1 MDGSAVNAQAQQD
14 SSASNKPQQEAG
26 SALTVRSF
34 FEKQGLIVAFVV
46 VVAFFAIASDRFLTY
61 TNIMLVLRQVSILG
75 TIAIGM
81 TLVIV
86 AGNFDLSVGSLTSLT
101 AVVAISMHDVVGPIP
116 AMIIT
121 LLVGLAS
128 GTVAGF
134 LVGKLRL
141 NSLIITLGFL
151 AGLQAVTLIYTGG
164 RYSRIVEPEQTWFGF
179 IGRGFV
185 FGVPMPVIILAILI
199 LLFSIILTRTVF
211 GRHVISVGGNPVAS
225 RFSGIRDGNTIMATF
240 MISGGLTAVAGIMLG
255 SRLMAA
261 QNYLG
266 QGYEF
271 EVIAGGILGGTSLQG
286 GEGNIFKAFIGILI
300 IGILRNGF
308 LLLGLPYYFQWVAQW
323 VIVVG
328 VVWLD
333 VASKRGKL
341 LA

>member
-1 MDGSAVNAQAQQD
+1 M
-14 SSASNKPQQEAG
+14 SSPTITRRLRGVLE
-26 SALTVRSF
+26 R
-34 FEKQGLIVAFVV
+34 QGLFVAFIV

-101 AVVAISMHDVVGPIP
+101 AVVVISMHDVVGPIP
-116 AMIIT
+116 AMLIT

-128 GTVAGF
+128 GTIAGL

-151 AGLQAVTLIYTGG
+151 AALQAVTLIYTGG
-164 RYSRIVEPEQTWFGF
+164 KYSRIVAPEETWFGF

-185 FGVPMPVIILAILI
+185 LGVPMPVIILGVLI
-199 LLFSIILTRTVF
+199 IIFSIVLTRTVF
-211 GRHVISVGGNPVAS
+211 GRHILAVGGNSVAS
-225 RFSGIRDGNTIMATF
+225 RFSGIRDSNIIMGTF
-240 MISGGLTAVAGIMLG
+240 IISGGLTAVAGIILG

-271 EVIAGGILGGTSLQG
+271 EVIAGVILGGTSLQG

-328 VVWLD
+328 VVWID
-333 VASKRGKL
+333 VASRRGKL

>member
-1 MDGSAVNAQAQQD
+1 MSSTTESGSAIQN
-14 SSASNKPQQEAG
+14 
-26 SALTVRSF
+26 F
-34 FEKQGLIVAFVV
+34 FQRQGLFVAFIV
-46 VVAFFAIASDRFLTY
+46 VVAFFGLASDRFLSY
-61 TNIMLVLRQVSILG
+61 TNIMLVLRQVSVLG

-81 TLVIV
+81 TLVII

-101 AVVAISMHDVVGPIP
+101 AVVVITMHDIVGPIP

-121 LLVGLAS
+121 IAVGLFF
-128 GTVAGF
+128 GFLAGF
-134 LVGKLRL
+134 LVGRLRL

-151 AGLQAVTLIYTGG
+151 AGVQAITLIYTGG
-164 RYSRIVEPEQTWFGF
+164 RYSQVAAPDETWFGF

-185 FGVPMPVIILAILI
+185 FGVPMPVIILGVLI
-199 LLFSIILTRTVF
+199 LVFSVVLNRTAF
-211 GRHVISVGGNPVAS
+211 GRRILAVGGNPVAS
-225 RFSGIRDGNTIMATF
+225 RFSGIRDANVIMATF
-240 MISGGLTAVAGIMLG
+240 IISGGLTAVAGIVLG

-271 EVIAGGILGGTSLQG
+271 EVIAGVILGGTSLQG
-286 GEGNIFKAFIGILI
+286 GEGNVFKAFIGILI

-323 VIVVG
+323 VIVLG

-333 VASKRGKL
+333 IASKRGSV

>member
-1 MDGSAVNAQAQQD
+1 MSRVTV
-14 SSASNKPQQEAG
+14 ASRLRGFLE
-26 SALTVRSF
+26 R
-34 FEKQGLIVAFVV
+34 QGLFVAFIV
-46 VVAFFAIASDRFLTY
+46 VVAFFSIASDRFLSY

-101 AVVAISMHDVVGPIP
+101 AVVVISMHDIVGPVP
-116 AMIIT
+116 AMLIT

-128 GTVAGF
+128 GTIAGF

-151 AGLQAVTLIYTGG
+151 AALQAVTLIYTGG
-164 RYSRIVEPEQTWFGF
+164 RYSRIVAPDETWFGF

-185 FGVPMPVIILAILI
+185 LGIPMPVIILGVLI
-199 LLFSIILTRTVF
+199 VIFSIIHTRTVF
-211 GRHVISVGGNPVAS
+211 GRHILAVGGNNVAS
-225 RFSGIRDGNTIMATF
+225 RFSGIRDSNIIMGTF
-240 MISGGLTAVAGIMLG
+240 IISGGLTAIAGILLG

-271 EVIAGGILGGTSLQG
+271 EVIAGVILGGTSLQG

-328 VVWLD
+328 VVWID
-333 VASKRGKL
+333 VASRRGKL

>member
-1 MDGSAVNAQAQQD
+1 
-14 SSASNKPQQEAG
+14 
-26 SALTVRSF
+26 
-34 FEKQGLIVAFVV
+34 
-46 VVAFFAIASDRFLTY
+46 
-61 TNIMLVLRQVSILG
+61 
-75 TIAIGM
+75 
-81 TLVIV
+81 
-86 AGNFDLSVGSLTSLT
+86 
-101 AVVAISMHDVVGPIP
+101 
-116 AMIIT
+116 
-121 LLVGLAS
+121 LVGLAS
-128 GTVAGF
+128 GTIAGL

-151 AGLQAVTLIYTGG
+151 AALQAVTLIYTGG
-164 RYSRIVEPEQTWFGF
+164 KYSRIVAPEETWFGF

-185 FGVPMPVIILAILI
+185 LGIPMPVIILGVLI
-199 LLFSIILTRTVF
+199 IVFSIILTRTVF
-211 GRHVISVGGNPVAS
+211 GRHILAVGGNSVAS
-225 RFSGIRDGNTIMATF
+225 RFSGIRDSNIIMGTF
-240 MISGGLTAVAGIMLG
+240 IISGGLTAIAGILLG

-271 EVIAGGILGGTSLQG
+271 EVIAGVILGGTSLQG

-328 VVWLD
+328 VVWID
-333 VASKRGKL
+333 VASRRGKL

>member
-1 MDGSAVNAQAQQD
+1 MNVKATKQD
-14 SSASNKPQQEAG
+14 SAGSDSLTVNDSVTG
-26 SALTVRSF
+26 SALRTF
-34 FEKQGLIVAFVV
+34 FERQGLIVAFAV
-46 VVAFFAIASDRFLTY
+46 VVAFFGIASDRFLTY
-61 TNIMLVLRQVSILG
+61 TNIMLVLRQVSVLG

-116 AMIIT
+116 AMLIT

-128 GTVAGF
+128 GAVAGI

-164 RYSRIVEPEQTWFGF
+164 RYSRIVAPEEAWFGF

-185 FGVPMPVIILAILI
+185 LGVPMPVIILGVLILI
-199 LLFSIILTRTVF
+199 FTIILTRTVF
-211 GRHVISVGGNPVAS
+211 GRAVIAVGGNPVAS
-225 RFSGIRDGNTIMATF
+225 RFSGIRDGNIIMSTF
-240 MISGGLTAVAGIMLG
+240 IISGGLTAIAGIMLG

-271 EVIAGGILGGTSLQG
+271 EVIAGVILGGTSLQG

-341 LA
+341 LV

>member
-1 MDGSAVNAQAQQD
+1 
-14 SSASNKPQQEAG
+14 
-26 SALTVRSF
+26 
-34 FEKQGLIVAFVV
+34 
-46 VVAFFAIASDRFLTY
+46 
-61 TNIMLVLRQVSILG
+61 MLVLRQVSILG

-81 TLVIV
+81 TLVIIG
-86 AGNFDLSVGSLTSLT
+86 GNFDLSVGSLASLT
-101 AVVAISMHDVVGPIP
+101 AVVVITLHDIVGPVP
-116 AMIIT
+116 AMLIT
-121 LLVGLAS
+121 LLVGMLFGTLA
-128 GTVAGF
+128 GL

-151 AGLQAVTLIYTGG
+151 AGIQAITLIYTGG
-164 RYSRIVEPEQTWFGF
+164 RYSQVAAPDETWFGF
-179 IGRGFV
+179 IGRGF
-185 FGVPMPVIILAILI
+185 FLGVPMPVIILAFLILI
-199 LLFSIILTRTVF
+199 FSLLLQRTVF
-211 GRHVISVGGNPVAS
+211 GRRVVAVGGNSVAS
-225 RFSGIRDGNTIMATF
+225 RFSGIRDSNTILMTF
-240 MISGGLTAVAGIMLG
+240 IISGGLTAVAGIILG

-271 EVIAGGILGGTSLQG
+271 EVIAGVILGGTSLQG

-323 VIVVG
+323 VIVLA

-333 VASKRGKL
+333 VASKRGSL

>member
-1 MDGSAVNAQAQQD
+1 MSRVTV
-14 SSASNKPQQEAG
+14 ASRLRGFLE
-26 SALTVRSF
+26 R
-34 FEKQGLIVAFVV
+34 QGLFVAFIV
-46 VVAFFAIASDRFLTY
+46 VVAFFSIASDRFLSY

-101 AVVAISMHDVVGPIP
+101 AVVVISMHDIVGPVP
-116 AMIIT
+116 AMLIT

-128 GTVAGF
+128 GTIAGF

-151 AGLQAVTLIYTGG
+151 AALQAVTLIYTGG
-164 RYSRIVEPEQTWFGF
+164 RYSRIVAPDETWFGF

-185 FGVPMPVIILAILI
+185 LGIPMPVIILGVLI
-199 LLFSIILTRTVF
+199 VIFSIILTRTVF
-211 GRHVISVGGNPVAS
+211 GRHILAVGGNNVAS
-225 RFSGIRDGNTIMATF
+225 RFSGIRDSNIIMGTF
-240 MISGGLTAVAGIMLG
+240 IISGGLTAIAGILLG

-271 EVIAGGILGGTSLQG
+271 EVIAGVILGGTSLQG

-328 VVWLD
+328 VVWID
-333 VASKRGKL
+333 VASRRGKL

>member
-1 MDGSAVNAQAQQD
+1 M
-14 SSASNKPQQEAG
+14 SSP
-26 SALTVRSF
+26 ALDARVRGLLQR
-34 FEKQGLIVAFVV
+34 QGLFVAFFV
-46 VVAFFAIASDRFLTY
+46 VVAFFALASDRFLTY
-61 TNIMLVLRQVSILG
+61 TNIMLVLRQVSVLG

-101 AVVAISMHDVVGPIP
+101 AVVAISMHDVVGPVP
-116 AMIIT
+116 AMLIT

-128 GTVAGF
+128 GTIAGI

-151 AGLQAVTLIYTGG
+151 AALQAVTLIYTGG
-164 RYSRIVEPEQTWFGF
+164 KYSRIVAPEETWFGF

-185 FGVPMPVIILAILI
+185 FGVPMPVIILGVLI
-199 LLFSIILTRTVF
+199 IVFSILLTRTVF
-211 GRHVISVGGNPVAS
+211 GRHILAVGGNTVAS
-225 RFSGIRDGNTIMATF
+225 RFSGIRDSNIVMGTF
-240 MISGGLTAVAGIMLG
+240 IISGGLTAVAGIILG

-271 EVIAGGILGGTSLQG
+271 EVIAGVILGGTSLQG

-328 VVWLD
+328 VVWID
-333 VASKRGKL
+333 VASRRGKL

>member
-1 MDGSAVNAQAQQD
+1 M
-14 SSASNKPQQEAG
+14 SSPTITRRLRGVLE
-26 SALTVRSF
+26 R
-34 FEKQGLIVAFVV
+34 QGLFVAFIV

-101 AVVAISMHDVVGPIP
+101 AVVVISMHNVVGPIP
-116 AMIIT
+116 AMLIT

-128 GTVAGF
+128 GTIAGL

-151 AGLQAVTLIYTGG
+151 AALQAVTLIYTGG
-164 RYSRIVEPEQTWFGF
+164 KYSRIVAPEETWFGF

-185 FGVPMPVIILAILI
+185 LGVPMPVIILGVLI
-199 LLFSIILTRTVF
+199 IIFSIVLTRTVF
-211 GRHVISVGGNPVAS
+211 GRHILAVGGNSVAS
-225 RFSGIRDGNTIMATF
+225 RFSGIRDSNIIMGTF
-240 MISGGLTAVAGIMLG
+240 IISGGLTAVAGIILG

-271 EVIAGGILGGTSLQG
+271 EVIAGVILGGTSLQG

-328 VVWLD
+328 VVWID
-333 VASKRGKL
+333 VASRRGKL

>member
-1 MDGSAVNAQAQQD
+1 M
-14 SSASNKPQQEAG
+14 SSPTITRRLRGVLE
-26 SALTVRSF
+26 R
-34 FEKQGLIVAFVV
+34 QGLFVAFIV

-61 TNIMLVLRQVSILG
+61 TNIMLVLRQVSVLG

-101 AVVAISMHDVVGPIP
+101 AVVVISMHDIVGPIP
-116 AMIIT
+116 AMLIT

-128 GTVAGF
+128 GTIAGV

-151 AGLQAVTLIYTGG
+151 AALQAVTLIYTGG
-164 RYSRIVEPEQTWFGF
+164 KYSRIVAPEETWFGF

-185 FGVPMPVIILAILI
+185 LGIPMPVIILGVLI
-199 LLFSIILTRTVF
+199 IIFSIMLTRTVF
-211 GRHVISVGGNPVAS
+211 GRHILAVGGNSVAS
-225 RFSGIRDGNTIMATF
+225 RFSGIRDSNIIMGTF
-240 MISGGLTAVAGIMLG
+240 IISGGLTAVAGIILG

-271 EVIAGGILGGTSLQG
+271 EVIAGVILGGTSLQG

-328 VVWLD
+328 VVWID
-333 VASKRGKL
+333 VASRRGKL

>member
-1 MDGSAVNAQAQQD
+1 M
-14 SSASNKPQQEAG
+14 SSQSVGTRILGVLQ
-26 SALTVRSF
+26 R
-34 FEKQGLIVAFVV
+34 QGLFVAFLV

-61 TNIMLVLRQVSILG
+61 TNIMLVLRQVSVLG

-101 AVVAISMHDVVGPIP
+101 AVVAISMHDVVGPIA
-116 AMIIT
+116 AMAIT

-128 GTVAGF
+128 GTIAGV

-151 AGLQAVTLIYTGG
+151 ASLQAVTLIYTGG
-164 RYSRIVEPEQTWFGF
+164 KYSRIVAPEETWFGF

-185 FGVPMPVIILAILI
+185 FGIPVPVLI
-199 LLFSIILTRTVF
+199 LGGLILVFSVLLTRTVF
-211 GRHVISVGGNPVAS
+211 GRHILAVGGNTVAS
-225 RFSGIRDGNTIMATF
+225 RFSGIRDSNIVMGTF
-240 MISGGLTAVAGIMLG
+240 IISGGLTAIAGIILG

-271 EVIAGGILGGTSLQG
+271 EVIAGVILGGTSLQG

-300 IGILRNGF
+300 IGMLRNGF

-328 VVWLD
+328 VVWID
-333 VASKRGKL
+333 VASRRGKL